1 MTAANIGVA
10 LGVTLATAML
20 GFAGMTLGKERRTLR
35 RNRRM
40 APYSGKTRPIA
51 MLPGN
56 GMGSQSLALRT
67 DLSTADAQLAKWL
80 PGGTNLRNI
89 LDRTGRS
96 ISMSRYAGWTGAV
109 AVAAFVVLTLLVH
122 AGLIVAVGTAGVAAF
137 LVPNFLV
144 RRMAKRRLAAFIR
157 QFPDAIDL
165 IVRALRAGL
174 PLTEA
179 LVTISQECADPVG
192 AEFRKVV
199 GALAISRSVEESLW
213 GIERTIDSAELR
225 FFIISISTQIQ
236 TGGNLGET
244 LGNLAS
250 ILRQRSQMRLKVSA
264 MTGEARASAAV
275 LGSLPFV
282 IGLLMS
288 FTNPAYIAPLF
299 SDPRG
304 WVLLGG
310 GALML
315 TIGIGIMAKLV
326 SFEI

>member
-1 MTAANIGVA
+1 MAAIALYVLGVA
-10 LGVTLATAML
+10 STGMMLVYAGTAL
-20 GFAGMTLGKERRTLR
+20 VQERRAFR
-35 RNRRM
+35 RDRRM
-40 APYSGKTRPIA
+40 APYAGKGRAIA
-51 MLPGN
+51 ALPGQ
-56 GMGSQSLALRT
+56 GMGSLSLS
-67 DLSTADAQLAKWL
+67 LSTKESGANARLTKWL
-80 PGGTNLRNI
+80 PGGQKMRDV

-96 ISMSRYAGWTGAV
+96 ISMTRYAAWTGAV
-109 AVAAFVVLTLLVH
+109 GGVGFVAGMVLLH
-122 AGLIVAVGTAGVAAF
+122 AGLIVSIGGAGVAAF
-137 LVPNFLV
+137 LIPRFVV
-144 RRMAKRRLAAFIR
+144 MRMAKRRLAAFVR

-174 PLTEA
+174 PLSEA

-199 GALAISRSVEESLW
+199 GALAISRSIEESLW
-213 GIERTIDSAELR
+213 EIERTIDNAELR

-250 ILRQRSQMRLKVSA
+250 ILRQRSQMRLKVKA

-288 FTNPAYIAPLF
+288 ITNPDYIAPLF

-304 WVLLGG
+304 WVMLGG
-310 GALML
+310 GAVML
-315 TIGIGIMAKLV
+315 TIGVGIMAQMV

>member
-1 MTAANIGVA
+1 MAAALLVG
-10 LGVTLATAML
+10 LGVLLTGAML
-20 GFAGMTLGKERRTLR
+20 AFAATTWRMERGNSY
-35 RNRRM
+35 RNRRL
-40 APYSGKTRPIA
+40 AAHVGRSRPIA
-51 MLPGN
+51 AQHRPGV
-56 GMGSQSLALRT
+56 GHASLALKTSASAVDER
-67 DLSTADAQLAKWL
+67 LARL
-80 PGGTNLRNI
+80 MPGAAGLQDI
-89 LDRTGRS
+89 LDRTGRP
-96 ISMSRYAGWTGAV
+96 ISLRDYAGWMATIFAV
-109 AVAAFVVLTLLVH
+109 VMAASLFAMHGKIVPSLGLGIVAAF
-122 AGLIVAVGTAGVAAF
+122 IMPRFAVK
-137 LVPNFLV
+137 
-144 RRMAKRRLAAFIR
+144 RMAKRRLAAFIR

-199 GALAISRSVEESLW
+199 GALAISRSVEDALW

-244 LGNLAS
+244 LGNLAT
-250 ILRQRSQMRLKVSA
+250 ILRQRSQMRMKVKA
-264 MTGEARASAAV
+264 MTGEARASAGV

-288 FTNPAYIAPLF
+288 ITNPTYIAPLF
-299 SDPRG
+299 TDPRG
-304 WVLLGG
+304 WVMLGA
-310 GALML
+310 GAIML
-315 TIGIGIMAKLV
+315 TIGVGIMVKLV

>member
-1 MTAANIGVA
+1 MAQPSLVIVGFILTLVLLALAGVSVA
-10 LGVTLATAML
+10 D
-20 GFAGMTLGKERRTLR
+20 ERRQVR
-35 RNRRM
+35 RRRRLS
-40 APYSGKTRPIA
+40 ASRRKHQTIA
-51 MLPGN
+51 VLPGS
-56 GMGSQSLALRT
+56 GMGSRSLAL
-67 DLSTADAQLAKWL
+67 STRHAGASNQLARWL
-80 PGGTNLRNI
+80 PGGEKMRNT

-96 ISMSRYAGWTGAV
+96 ISLTTYASWTGAV
-109 AVAAFVVLTLLVH
+109 GGAALLLASLVLH
-122 AGLIVAVGTAGVAAF
+122 AGLLVSLAIAGAVAF
-137 LVPNFLV
+137 FVPRFV
-144 RRMAKRRLAAFIR
+144 VMQMAKRRLAAFIR

-179 LVTISQECADPVG
+179 LVTISAESPNPVG

-199 GALAISRSVEESLW
+199 GALAISRSLDEALW

-225 FFIISISTQIQ
+225 FFIISIATQMQ

-244 LGNLAS
+244 LGNLAT
-250 ILRQRSQMRLKVSA
+250 ILRQRSQMRMKVKA

-275 LGSLPFV
+275 LGSLPF
-282 IGLLMS
+282 IIALLMM
-288 FTNPAYIAPLF
+288 FTNPGYIAPLF

-315 TIGIGIMAKLV
+315 LIGIGTMAKMV
-326 SFEI
+326 SFEV